1 MDATS
6 KIPVMDLTSFDET
19 DHSNMDGK
27 GGCDGCQNSRN
38 STSSAVYGALVIIG
52 YNGQHPDGDKGR
64 RKSYFF
70 LKKRPV
76 PNGVQPSRRY
86 DLIAKDTNPL
96 LLKEQH
102 SVSFTLSRTKTVVVE
117 YSLDEETDMFQIGRS
132 SEPPIDFVVT
142 DIVPGNKQK
151 LNIHGGVTPSIT
163 QSNSQSGRLPQS
175 TISRFACRILV
186 ERKPPYKA
194 RLYAA
199 GFDSNRKIVL
209 GEKATKWETE
219 TGEMDGL
226 TTNGILLMH
235 PHGSFLAQNSGMCSA
250 GMWREV
256 SVGGTLFSLRESRS
270 SANRGERIL
279 GESNELKDGSLI
291 DLCGTTLL
299 WRSAE
304 GMQNSPST
312 EAIEK
317 LVDSLNACRPQC
329 PVGLNTLVLPRRGGG
344 TLKDQENQP
353 YVYLNCGHVQG
364 SHEWGVGQNPKERK
378 CPICMKEGKAAR
390 LQIGLEAAFYRDTSA
405 LSHAFNPCA
414 HLATEGT
421 VKYWAL
427 IPIPHGTKGFI
438 AACPYCT
445 TPLEGN
451 PGYVRLIFQDN
462 LD

>member
-1 MDATS
+1 MLLS
-6 KIPVMDLTSFDET
+6 KI
-19 DHSNMDGK
+19 
-27 GGCDGCQNSRN
+27 
-38 STSSAVYGALVIIG
+38 ALGNCVNLD

-86 DLIAKDTNPL
+86 DLIAKDINR
-96 LLKEQH
+96 
-102 SVSFTLSRTKTVVVE
+102 RTVA
-117 YSLDEETDMFQIGRS
+117 
-132 SEPPIDFVVT
+132 
-142 DIVPGNKQK
+142 
-151 LNIHGGVTPSIT
+151 
-163 QSNSQSGRLPQS
+163 GRLPQS

-209 GEKATKWETE
+209 G
-219 TGEMDGL
+219 
-226 TTNGILLMH
+226 
-235 PHGSFLAQNSGMCSA
+235 
-250 GMWREV
+250 V

-279 GESNELKDGSLI
+279 GESNELKDGSLV

-378 CPICMKEGKAAR
+378 RPICMKVNTR
-390 LQIGLEAAFYRDTSA
+390 FYLVDYTS
-405 LSHAFNPCA
+405 SSS
-414 HLATEGT
+414 
-421 VKYWAL
+421 
-427 IPIPHGTKGFI
+427 
-438 AACPYCT
+438 
-445 TPLEGN
+445 
-451 PGYVRLIFQDN
+451 
-462 LD
+462 